1 MRKEIWFIEISSLVW
16 IWFSSVHCMSLLL
29 VFDFK
34 KGLFGIHRVCNQP
47 ILNTVYAIF
56 FPALSHWFDFI
67 MRIYNEGNSFYSF
80 CTGHLRAIA
89 NLRLKTI
96 DFFS

>member
-34 KGLFGIHRVCNQP
+34 KGLFVFHYLFRGRFFFFFFFFKDLYWINKSKNRMRKINNSVMIPKNK
-47 ILNTVYAIF
+47 LNIII
-56 FPALSHWFDFI
+56 SH
-67 MRIYNEGNSFYSF
+67 S
-80 CTGHLRAIA
+80 
-89 NLRLKTI
+89 
-96 DFFS
+96 